1 MSHAYFC
8 FALGNLSSS
17 HKLGLAVLAFFG
29 LNIAENIL
37 ATVVMGFLTPD
48 SVDVVWTDETIPPV
62 QVFEMVNKTTLT
74 ILILSVLISVGLF
87 IAAERIFTKKL
98 NLE

>member
-29 LNIAENIL
+29 LNIAENVL
-37 ATVVMGFLTPD
+37 ATVVIGFLD
-48 SVDVVWTDETIPPV
+48 FSDVVWTDEIIPPV
-62 QVFEMVNKTTLT
+62 PVFGVINKTMLT
-74 ILILSVLISVGLF
+74 MLILSVAVSAGLF
-87 IAAERIFTKKL
+87 IAAERIFAKKL